1 MALTVIIFDE
11 TGLEAFQL
19 VARDDCLGLH
29 VYVALKTAS
38 NCNRK
43 KWLQLLFWL
52 KLKPFGIFSIVWAQP
67 AHNGTMKICPS
78 VNILTNDFTACN
90 IDCYAVLLLVGSYK

>member
-38 NCNRK
+38 NCNRTK
-43 KWLQLLFWL
+43 MVA
-52 KLKPFGIFSIVWAQP
+52 IIA
-67 AHNGTMKICPS
+67 
-78 VNILTNDFTACN
+78 LTKVKT
-90 IDCYAVLLLVGSYK
+90 I

>member
-38 NCNRK
+38 NCNRTK
-43 KWLQLLFWL
+43 MVAIIALTKIKIIWYFFHSLSATSTQRNNEIL
-52 KLKPFGIFSIVWAQP
+52 SISKYF
-67 AHNGTMKICPS
+67 N
-78 VNILTNDFTACN
+78 
-90 IDCYAVLLLVGSYK
+90 

>member
-43 KWLQLLFWL
+43 KMVA
-52 KLKPFGIFSIVWAQP
+52 IIV
-67 AHNGTMKICPS
+67 
-78 VNILTNDFTACN
+78 LTKVKTN
-90 IDCYAVLLLVGSYK
+90 LVSFP

>member
-43 KWLQLLFWL
+43 KMVA
-52 KLKPFGIFSIVWAQP
+52 IIVP
-67 AHNGTMKICPS
+67 TK
-78 VNILTNDFTACN
+78 VKTNWVSFP
-90 IDCYAVLLLVGSYK
+90 